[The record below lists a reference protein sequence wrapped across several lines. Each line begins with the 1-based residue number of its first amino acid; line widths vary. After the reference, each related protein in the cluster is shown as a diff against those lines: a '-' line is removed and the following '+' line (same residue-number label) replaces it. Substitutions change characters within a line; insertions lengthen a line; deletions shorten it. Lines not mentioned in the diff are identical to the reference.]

1 MSNLSTHP
9 ARRPQFMDLHRLN
22 QHVKKHV
29 LENYFEAW
37 EELLGEEDLRSA
49 DHEYEK
55 SGNLYGKSVSLIRDL
70 YHRMVGEA
78 LQDSCYS
85 ETTHFH
91 QIEECEDFW
100 TFVITTAPIAPK
112 HLWVTAECSIRKT
125 EAATSENAV
134 SHPRSR
140 SYTLR
145 TAYRPQ
151 KAFAMSDEEVR
162 RWATRRERFNENPL
176 VACCGV
182 ERVTNA

>member
-1 MSNLSTHP
+1 MNQLSTHP

-29 LENYFEAW
+29 LNDRDQDW
-37 EELLGEEDLRSA
+37 EDLICINALSA
-49 DHEYEK
+49 ADDEFEY
-55 SGNLYGKSVSLIRDL
+55 SGNLHGSAVTHVRDL
-70 YHRMVGEA
+70 YHRTVSEA
-78 LQDSCYS
+78 LQESCHS

-125 EAATSENAV
+125 EAATAEAAV

-151 KAFAMSDEEVR
+151 RAFAMSDEEAR